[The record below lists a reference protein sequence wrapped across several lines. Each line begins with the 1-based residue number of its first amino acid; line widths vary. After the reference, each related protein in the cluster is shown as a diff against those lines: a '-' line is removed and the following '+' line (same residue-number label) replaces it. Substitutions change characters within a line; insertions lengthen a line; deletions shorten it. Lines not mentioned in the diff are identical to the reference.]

1 MKINFYKAF
10 VDYGWRYVLPSI
22 EYRHKYWYL
31 WEISL
36 SWWKW
41 SVVCEFCRSDWNK
54 RKEEI

>member
-1 MKINFYKAF
+1 MNVSLVLMKPA
-10 VDYGWRYVLPSI
+10 YGWRYVLLSI

-41 SVVCEFCRSDWNK
+41 SIALELCRKDWDKSNQ
-54 RKEEI
+54 

>member
-10 VDYGWRYVLPSI
+10 IDYGWRYILPSI

-41 SVVCEFCRSDWNK
+41 SIVCEFCRSDWNK
-54 RKEEI
+54 EKE